1 MWQLSKVLRAPTKA
15 PTQRTSIH
23 KHSLGE
29 QEIYEETALPLH
41 VSIKIKVLGL
51 KAYLLWTQLS
61 RIQVDQL
68 QELAADT
75 MTQRTTGKR
84 SRSL

>member
-1 MWQLSKVLRAPTKA
+1 MAALASANYSHK
-15 PTQRTSIH
+15 SILHNWPLLH

-29 QEIYEETALPLH
+29 HELDEETALPLH

-51 KAYLLWTQLS
+51 KSLFALDPAS

-68 QELAADT
+68 QEPCGAQWRENNRQELHAA
-75 MTQRTTGKR
+75 
-84 SRSL
+84 S